1 MRYRQISGIYRYVC
15 VCVYDLYPC
24 IEQNEPVRTIYILF
38 HFHRALLSPDLCS
51 CGCSC
56 ELGRAQV
63 MDGRLL
69 ISIGTLLLKSS
80 SSEQGDLSSASD
92 LGIQP
97 CREKEMLIH
106 GAKDWPDTSRR
117 ERQVGLGEVSSH
129 VRLSGLQVKLWVLSQ
144 IWMYTWEGR
153 SPIFFK
159 SSSPG
164 MACWGET
171 QLFYLPPGSTKD
183 WQHKWQL
190 R

>member
-15 VCVYDLYPC
+15 VCGYDLYPC

-38 HFHRALLSPDLCS
+38 HFYRALLSPDLCS

-69 ISIGTLLLKSS
+69 IGMGTLLLKST
-80 SSEQGDLSSASD
+80 SSEQGDLGSASD

-97 CREKEMLIH
+97 CRGKEMLIH

-117 ERQVGLGEVSSH
+117 ESTGWAGGGFNTCEV
-129 VRLSGLQVKLWVLSQ
+129 VRL
-144 IWMYTWEGR
+144 
-153 SPIFFK
+153 
-159 SSSPG
+159 
-164 MACWGET
+164 AGET
-171 QLFYLPPGSTKD
+171 VGALPNLNIHLGGVYL
-183 WQHKWQL
+183 WFF
-190 R
+190 